1 MEKQCEKS
9 LNIKL
14 KNKEKIVVG
23 KLKVF
28 NEFFL
33 IVILSLFL
41 TNNYSR
47 TLSLILVLI
56 GAVNIYKNKEY
67 KWKGIEKYILVYF
80 GIQLVSLIFSVN
92 FYHSLKEYYRHLYML
107 IPLFTVTQ
115 IGLNYKDK
123 IKVLDISM
131 GLVTIYYFVYVNLQK
146 YGIVDKLSE
155 TSIRYYGFG
164 NHTIVKYAFVIGI
177 ITLYYWFKI
186 LKKKEIKKKILE
198 IIMLLFNIYLII
210 LSGTRGAWL
219 GITGAIVIMYILNSE
234 GLIKAI
240 KRVFIWGIAI
250 IGVNII
256 AFKFGFL
263 KFFEKRVLSIGNVV
277 TDTSNTA
284 RIEMWGIAYKY
295 FKERKITGHGYRPRL
310 WYEISS
316 GHKFDHPHNDYC
328 QILVGSGILGL
339 ASYFFMMLGLL
350 YKGIKNIKES
360 IWLYILGIIIFI
372 LIYGLVETLIQL
384 SIGINIFI
392 FIISLV

>member
-1 MEKQCEKS
+1 M
-9 LNIKL
+9 
-14 KNKEKIVVG
+14 VG

-28 NEFFL
+28 NEFIL

-41 TNNYSR
+41 TSNYSR

-67 KWKGIEKYILVYF
+67 KWKGTEKYILVYF
-80 GIQLVSLIFSVN
+80 GIQLISLVFSIDL
-92 FYHSLKEYYRHLYML
+92 HRSLKEYYRHLYML

-115 IGLNYKDK
+115 IGLSYKEK
-123 IKVLDISM
+123 IKVLDFSM
-131 GLVTIYYFVYVNLQK
+131 GIVTLYYFVYVNLQK
-146 YGIVDKLSE
+146 YGIIDKLPH
-155 TSIRYYGFG
+155 TSIRYRGFG
-164 NHTIVKYAFVIGI
+164 NDGTIVKYAFVIGV

-186 LKKKEIKKKILE
+186 LKKKELKKKILE

-219 GITGAIVIMYILNSE
+219 GIIGAMITMYILNSE
-234 GLIKAI
+234 GIIKAI
-240 KRVFIWGIAI
+240 KRVFLWGMAI

-263 KFFEKRVLSIGNVV
+263 KYFEKRVLSIGNVV

-295 FKERKITGHGYRPRL
+295 FKERKTIGHGYRPKL

-339 ASYFFMMLGLL
+339 VSYFFMMLGLL

-360 IWLYILGIIIFI
+360 IWLYVIGIIIFI

-392 FIISLV
+392 FIISLI

>member
-1 MEKQCEKS
+1 M
-9 LNIKL
+9 
-14 KNKEKIVVG
+14 VG

-28 NEFFL
+28 NGFIL
-33 IVILSLFL
+33 VIILSLFL

-47 TLSLILVLI
+47 LLSLILVLI
-56 GAVNIYKNKEY
+56 GAINIYKNKEY

-80 GIQLVSLIFSVN
+80 GVQLISLVFSID
-92 FYHSLKEYYRHLYML
+92 FHQSLKEYYRHLYML

-115 IGLNYKDK
+115 IGLSYKEK
-123 IKVLDISM
+123 IKVLDISL
-131 GLVTIYYFVYVNLQK
+131 GLVTLYYFVYVNLQK

-155 TSIRYYGFG
+155 GSIRYKGFG
-164 NHTIVKYAFVIGI
+164 NHTIVKYAFVIGV

-186 LKKKEIKKKILE
+186 LKKKELKEKILE

-219 GITGAIVIMYILNSE
+219 GIIGAMIIMYILNSE
-234 GLIKAI
+234 ELIKAI
-240 KRVFIWGIAI
+240 KRVFIWGMAI

-263 KFFEKRVLSIGNVV
+263 KYFEKRVLSIGNVV

-295 FKERKITGHGYRPRL
+295 FKERKTIGHGYRPKL

-339 ASYFFMMLGLL
+339 VSYFFMMLGLL

-360 IWLYILGIIIFI
+360 IWLYVIGIIIFI

-392 FIISLV
+392 FIISLI